1 MRILGIDP
9 GSLVTGFGIVDS
21 DGRTSAHVHSGCI
34 RLGREDLV
42 VRLGRIFE
50 QVSELVETHA
60 PDVLSIEQVFVSRNP
75 SSALK
80 LGQARGAA
88 ICAGVRGGLPVVE
101 YSAASIKQ
109 AVVGTGSASKEQVQ
123 HMITM
128 ILGLKDAPLPD
139 AADALAVALCH
150 AHTRATL
157 SQLPEGVRGL
167 AFRTRGTRRRS
178 RR

>member
-1 MRILGIDP
+1 MRVLGIDP
-9 GSLVTGFGIVDS
+9 GSLVTGFGIIDS
-21 DGRTSAHVHSGCI
+21 DGRSSAHVHSGCI
-34 RLGREDLV
+34 RMGGEDLV
-42 VRLGRIFE
+42 ARLGMIFE
-50 QVSELVETHA
+50 QVTELVETHR

-75 SSALK
+75 ASALK

-101 YSAASIKQ
+101 YSPASIKQ
-109 AVVGTGSASKEQVQ
+109 AVGTGSANKEQVQ

-128 ILGLKDAPLPD
+128 ILGLDTAPAAD

-150 AHTRATL
+150 AHTRTTL
-157 SQLPEGVRGL
+157 NQLPEALRGL
-167 AFRTRGTRRRS
+167 AFRTRGARRRS

>member
-9 GSLVTGFGIVDS
+9 GSLVTGFGIIDS
-21 DGRTSAHVHSGCI
+21 DGRSSRHVHSGCI
-34 RLGREDLV
+34 RVSGQDLV
-42 VRLGRIFE
+42 VRLGMIFE
-50 QVSELVETHA
+50 QVSELVDTHG

-75 SSALK
+75 ASALK

-101 YSAASIKQ
+101 YSPASIKQ
-109 AVVGTGSASKEQVQ
+109 AVVGTGSANKEQVQ

-128 ILGLKDAPLPD
+128 ILGLDAAPASD
-139 AADALAVALCH
+139 AADALAVAVCH
-150 AHTRATL
+150 AHTQGTFGR
-157 SQLPEGVRGL
+157 LPEGVQAL
-167 AFRTRGTRRRS
+167 AFRTRGARRRS